1 MTVNELIYNY
11 YSKHPNGH
19 YFDYDTLKFFGE
31 CRSKMRV
38 LKGTTIITNCLGEK
52 HECYVLSKY
61 SKNYPGGGRTTYAYF
76 DINTFDDIIPAND

>member
-38 LKGTTIITNCLGEK
+38 LKDIITVTDVCGNQHK
-52 HECYVLSKY
+52 CYVLSKY
-61 SKNYPGGGRTTYAYF
+61 SRKYPGGGRTTYAYF
-76 DINTFDDIIPAND
+76 DINTFNDVIVI